1 MARIGTNNF
10 QEIAYVFLDRDGVLN
25 SKFADVGYISRWEQ
39 MNILPGVEQ
48 AIAQLNA
55 SGRTVIVVTNQRG
68 IAKGLCSEAGLLELH
83 NRLRDH
89 LVAHGAH
96 LDAIY
101 YCPHDDGE
109 CNCRKPLPGMFEQAF
124 RDFPGA
130 DAQNSLM
137 IGDSLADIEA
147 GARLGMR
154 TVLITDRANLTPEL
168 LRAAGLATATAA
180 SLLACVQQYLGSE
193 RDS

>member
-1 MARIGTNNF
+1 MAGTGTNNF
-10 QEIAYVFLDRDGVLN
+10 SKVDYIFLDRDGVLN
-25 SKFADVGYISRWEQ
+25 CKFAEGRYISRWEQ
-39 MNILPGVEQ
+39 MSILPGVEQ

-55 SGRTVIVVTNQRG
+55 SRRTVIVVTNQRG
-68 IAKGLCSEAGLLELH
+68 VAKGRCSEEDVLQVH

-89 LVAHGAH
+89 LIAHGAH

-137 IGDSLADIEA
+137 IGDSLSDIEA
-147 GARLGMR
+147 GTRLGMR
-154 TVLITDRANLTPEL
+154 TVLITDGPNLTPEL
-168 LRAAGLATATAA
+168 LRAAELATATAA
-180 SLLACVQQYLGSE
+180 SLLDFVQQYLGSE
-193 RDS
+193 RNS